1 MTTATATRAASATTS
16 RRLNLAGVI
25 RSEWI
30 KATSLRSIRW
40 SIAVSIVLGI
50 GMSTIMGFAIRDL
63 IPSGTFGGAEF
74 ITTVTGFPSAFLA
87 LVFAVLGV
95 FVFSSEYS
103 SGMIL
108 STLTAAPLRGRV
120 LAAKALVLTAISGA
134 VAALILTAG
143 VGIAVVLLPDAASA
157 LGTTEVI
164 SSLFGTLAYLV
175 AIALMAFAIA
185 GIVRSTAG
193 AVTTVV
199 AIVFLLPMIAQILT
213 QVTDWTWVVW
223 LNEYLPSALG
233 STLSYGI
240 GSEIPSMVAEQ
251 SGVHVPQYW
260 EALGGLVLWVVV
272 PMIVSVKLFFDRDA
286 K

>member
-63 IPSGTFGGAEF
+63 IPPGTFGGAEF